1 MWAEY
6 TLLLIVEPWLLLADQ
21 WEGFA
26 QASQLQGLAVTTYHQ
41 PPPSGES
48 AVERQSG
55 GALKW
60 SVAIHLLLT
69 VWSFPGDAGQG
80 QLQPVFCPG
89 PPSVSYKADVC
100 YLSCT

>member
-60 SVAIHLLLT
+60 SVAIHW
-69 VWSFPGDAGQG
+69 VYWPWGFPGGAGPG
-80 QLQPVFCPG
+80 QSPPVLCTG
-89 PPSVSYKADVC
+89 TYCLSYKAI
-100 YLSCT
+100 